1 MSILSF
7 VLLLLVIG
15 VVVYAIKL
23 AIAGNWK
30 ELLWLVVG
38 LIVVIIVLGVLG
50 IQLPNIPRLG

>member
-23 AIAGNWK
+23 AFAGAWK

-38 LIVVIIVLGVLG
+38 LVIVIIVLGVLG
-50 IQLPNIPRLG
+50 IQLPNIPKLG